1 MMTKNRDTILI
12 VDDMELNRM
21 ILHGIFEKDYTI
33 VEAENGRQA
42 LSIVSQHHDTIAAI
56 LLDIVMPEMDGYEV
70 MKKLNDGNYLSEFP
84 IIIITAENSAEI
96 ELQAFDCG
104 ASEII
109 VKPFEAH
116 VVKRRVQNSIDLN
129 RRKLHQDEIIQEQA
143 NKIRNSSTLIIDAL
157 SEIIEGRS
165 IEAGNHVKRIRL
177 FTKVLLQDAQ
187 KRLPELS
194 LDDNLVELISNAS
207 SMHDIGKIS
216 IPDQILNKPGKLSPE
231 EFAVMKTHTTE
242 GCKMLDKLKRIGS
255 EDLLGNKLMISY
267 AYNICRYH
275 HERWDGKG
283 YPDGLA
289 GDNIPICAQIVGI
302 ADCYDALT
310 NDRCYRKALPVDK
323 AIDMILNG
331 ECGTFSPKLLT
342 CLEDVKPE
350 FSALTAKYKD
360 SADKTD

>member
-1 MMTKNRDTILI
+1 
-12 VDDMELNRM
+12 
-21 ILHGIFEKDYTI
+21 
-33 VEAENGRQA
+33 
-42 LSIVSQHHDTIAAI
+42 
-56 LLDIVMPEMDGYEV
+56 
-70 MKKLNDGNYLSEFP
+70 
-84 IIIITAENSAEI
+84 
-96 ELQAFDCG
+96 
-104 ASEII
+104 
-109 VKPFEAH
+109 
-116 VVKRRVQNSIDLN
+116 
-129 RRKLHQDEIIQEQA
+129 
-143 NKIRNSSTLIIDAL
+143 
-157 SEIIEGRS
+157 
-165 IEAGNHVKRIRL
+165 
-177 FTKVLLQDAQ
+177 
-187 KRLPELS
+187 
-194 LDDNLVELISNAS
+194 
-207 SMHDIGKIS
+207 MHDIGKIS